1 MSERAETAEETLAKW
16 DRLLRA
22 SVPERHKS
30 CTSPVGAVQSY
41 IGELEE
47 RLEAAGGT
55 APSDM
60 A

>member
-1 MSERAETAEETLAKW
+1 MSDRTETAEETLATW

-47 RLEAAGGT
+47 RLEAAGET
-55 APSDM
+55 APDDM